1 MEDGIGR
8 KIKAAREGAGLTQED
23 LAEHMEASRQAVSKW
38 EADLS
43 RPSSENLLRLCKLL
57 GLDWEE
63 LAGETEEIA
72 PPEEEGQEQEIGRE
86 KKDANMALL
95 LPFLILGGG
104 LLTLLVLFFFN
115 AGPPR
120 NTIDSAPPP
129 EGVPATPIATVD
141 SFPEAIALTA
151 KEVRDFGSTQN
162 GGEKVPA
169 ADVEAN
175 RLYVHW
181 FPGPYME
188 LSFYLRQDWANDKPY
203 YVLFAVYTDSPEG
216 GKDYTVITS
225 LAEGPEAE
233 TPEFTDFEA
242 LGYSGCKVT
251 VQSEFGPFTYY
262 FALDRNGVPELYFV
276 VDGET
281 YEQDIDADGE
291 NEIISPDSQ
300 YIFYDRGMEDYWAYQ
315 IDGELP
321 EGFVLDFTYCQEED
335 GTIPDTPAFCLQ
347 SADGE
352 WKSYRH
358 LFGDKLISG
367 EAACSKNALTDLLCP
382 DVKDT
387 VFTFTYTGE
396 MYDSETDPDLPFENP
411 DCPTHRQLAYMA
423 MQTLYDLTGVK
434 LERCY
439 AHATDYSVYLSTDR
453 RHDFGTF
460 FTFDRDPRWQAYE
473 NSVGGF
479 MLIWKGEQAEYSPID
494 PALFQIPGGTEE
506 EQCLWLYE
514 HARFFQY
521 GEIVDIGW
529 DINTRLFLEDGSFFE
544 VSSNTNGYAE
554 LRGPYPEGFSH

>member
-1 MEDGIGR
+1 M
-8 KIKAAREGAGLTQED
+8 
-23 LAEHMEASRQAVSKW
+23 
-38 EADLS
+38 
-43 RPSSENLLRLCKLL
+43 
-57 GLDWEE
+57 
-63 LAGETEEIA
+63 
-72 PPEEEGQEQEIGRE
+72 
-86 KKDANMALL
+86 
-95 LPFLILGGG
+95 
-104 LLTLLVLFFFN
+104 
-115 AGPPR
+115 
-120 NTIDSAPPP
+120 
-129 EGVPATPIATVD
+129 
-141 SFPEAIALTA
+141 
-151 KEVRDFGSTQN
+151 
-162 GGEKVPA
+162 
-169 ADVEAN
+169 
-175 RLYVHW
+175 
-181 FPGPYME
+181 
-188 LSFYLRQDWANDKPY
+188 
-203 YVLFAVYTDSPEG
+203 
-216 GKDYTVITS
+216 
-225 LAEGPEAE
+225 
-233 TPEFTDFEA
+233 
-242 LGYSGCKVT
+242 
-251 VQSEFGPFTYY
+251 
-262 FALDRNGVPELYFV
+262 PELYFV

-347 SADGE
+347 SAAGE

-358 LFGDKLISG
+358 LFGDKLTPG

-411 DCPTHRQLAYMA
+411 DYPTHRQLAYMA

-439 AHATDYSVYLSTDR
+439 AHVTDYGVYLSVER
-453 RHDFGTF
+453 RYDFGHF
-460 FTFDRDPRWQAYE
+460 FSFDRDPRWQAYE

-514 HARFFQY
+514 HARVFQY
-521 GEIVDIGW
+521 GEIADIGW

>member
-23 LAEHMEASRQAVSKW
+23 LAEHMEVSRQAVSKW

-43 RPSSENLLRLCKLL
+43 RPSSENLLRLCRLL
-57 GLDWEE
+57 GLNWEE
-63 LAGETEEIA
+63 LAGEAEEIV
-72 PPEEEGQEQEIGRE
+72 PPEEERQEPEISRE

-129 EGVPATPIATVD
+129 GGVPAAPINTMH

-151 KEVRDFGSTQN
+151 KEVRDFGNTRN

-169 ADVEAN
+169 AEVAKN
-175 RLYVHW
+175 QVYVYW
-181 FPGPYME
+181 FPEPYME
-188 LSFYLRQDWANDKPY
+188 LAFYLRQDWPDS
-203 YVLFAVYTDSPEG
+203 VLFAAYTDDPEG
-216 GKDYTVITS
+216 EEDYTVITS
-225 LAEGPEAE
+225 LAEGADLQ
-233 TPEFTDFEA
+233 DFMAFSA
-242 LGYSGCKVT
+242 LGYSGCKAVIQDEIG
-251 VQSEFGPFTYY
+251 VFSYY
-262 FALDRNGVPELYFV
+262 FYLGRNGVPELYFV

-281 YEQDIDADGE
+281 YEIDIDADGE
-291 NEIISPDSQ
+291 NEIITPESQ
-300 YIFYDRGMEDYWAYQ
+300 YLFYDRGMDDYYAYQ
-315 IDGELP
+315 IDGDLP
-321 EGFVLDFTYCQEED
+321 EGFALDFTYCQEAD
-335 GTIPDTPAFCLQ
+335 GTVPDTPAFCLKDE
-347 SADGE
+347 AGE

-358 LFGDKLISG
+358 LFQDRLVPE
-367 EAACSKNALTDLLCP
+367 EAACSRNALTDLLCP

-396 MYDSETDPDLPFENP
+396 MYDSEADPDLMFQSP
-411 DCPTHRQLAYMA
+411 DYPTHRQLAYMA

-460 FTFDRDPRWQAYE
+460 FTFDRDPRWQSYE
-473 NSVGGF
+473 KSAGGF
-479 MLIWKGEQAEYSPID
+479 MLTWKGEHTEDSPID
-494 PALFQIPGGTEE
+494 PDLFRIPGETEE

-514 HARFFQY
+514 HARFFQC

-529 DINTRLFLEDGSFFE
+529 DIVTRLFLEDGSFFE
-544 VSSNTNGYAE
+544 ASSNINGYAE

>member
-23 LAEHMEASRQAVSKW
+23 LAERMEVSRQAVSKW

-63 LAGETEEIA
+63 LAGETEEIV
-72 PPEEEGQEQEIGRE
+72 PPEEESREPEISRE
-86 KKDANMALL
+86 KKDTNMALR

-129 EGVPATPIATVD
+129 GGVPAAPITTVD

-242 LGYSGCKVT
+242 LGNSGCKVT

-262 FALDRNGVPELYFV
+262 FALERNGV
-276 VDGET
+276 
-281 YEQDIDADGE
+281 
-291 NEIISPDSQ
+291 
-300 YIFYDRGMEDYWAYQ
+300 
-315 IDGELP
+315 
-321 EGFVLDFTYCQEED
+321 
-335 GTIPDTPAFCLQ
+335 
-347 SADGE
+347 
-352 WKSYRH
+352 
-358 LFGDKLISG
+358 
-367 EAACSKNALTDLLCP
+367 
-382 DVKDT
+382 
-387 VFTFTYTGE
+387 
-396 MYDSETDPDLPFENP
+396 
-411 DCPTHRQLAYMA
+411 
-423 MQTLYDLTGVK
+423 
-434 LERCY
+434 
-439 AHATDYSVYLSTDR
+439 
-453 RHDFGTF
+453 
-460 FTFDRDPRWQAYE
+460 
-473 NSVGGF
+473 
-479 MLIWKGEQAEYSPID
+479 
-494 PALFQIPGGTEE
+494 
-506 EQCLWLYE
+506 
-514 HARFFQY
+514 
-521 GEIVDIGW
+521 
-529 DINTRLFLEDGSFFE
+529 
-544 VSSNTNGYAE
+544 
-554 LRGPYPEGFSH
+554 

>member
-23 LAEHMEASRQAVSKW
+23 LAERMEVSRQAVSKW

-43 RPSSENLLRLCKLL
+43 RPSSENLLRLCRLL
-57 GLDWEE
+57 GLNWEE
-63 LAGETEEIA
+63 LAGEAEEIV
-72 PPEEEGQEQEIGRE
+72 PPEEERQEPEISRE

-129 EGVPATPIATVD
+129 GGVPAAPITTMH

-151 KEVRDFGSTQN
+151 KEVRDFGNTRN
-162 GGEKVPA
+162 GGEKIPA
-169 ADVEAN
+169 AEVEKN
-175 RLYVHW
+175 QLYVYW
-181 FPGPYME
+181 FQEPYME
-188 LSFYLRQDWANDKPY
+188 LAFYLRQDWPY
-203 YVLFAVYTDSPEG
+203 SVLFAAYTDDPEG
-216 GKDYTVITS
+216 EEDYTVITS
-225 LAEGPEAE
+225 LAEGADLQ
-233 TPEFTDFEA
+233 DFMAFSA
-242 LGYSGCKVT
+242 LGYSGCKAVIQDEIG
-251 VQSEFGPFTYY
+251 VFSYY
-262 FALDRNGVPELYFV
+262 FYLGRNGVPELYFV

-281 YEQDIDADGE
+281 YEIDIDADGE
-291 NEIISPDSQ
+291 NEIITPESQ
-300 YIFYDRGMEDYWAYQ
+300 YLFYDRGMDDYYAYQ
-315 IDGELP
+315 IDGDLP
-321 EGFVLDFTYCQEED
+321 EGFALDFTYCQEAD
-335 GTIPDTPAFCLQ
+335 GTVPDTPAFCLKDE
-347 SADGE
+347 AGE

-358 LFGDKLISG
+358 LFQDRLVPE
-367 EAACSKNALTDLLCP
+367 EAACSRNALTDLLCP

-396 MYDSETDPDLPFENP
+396 MYDSEADPDLMFQSP
-411 DCPTHRQLAYMA
+411 DYPTHRQLAYMA

-460 FTFDRDPRWQAYE
+460 FTFDRDPRWQFYE
-473 NSVGGF
+473 KSVGGF
-479 MLIWKGEQAEYSPID
+479 MLTWKGEHAEDSPID
-494 PALFQIPGGTEE
+494 PALFRIPGGTEE

-514 HARFFQY
+514 HARLFQC
-521 GEIVDIGW
+521 GEIVDVGW
-529 DINTRLFLEDGSFFE
+529 DIVTRLFLEDGSFFE
-544 VSSNTNGYAE
+544 ASSNINGYAE

>member
-23 LAEHMEASRQAVSKW
+23 LAEHMEVSRQAVSKW

-63 LAGETEEIA
+63 LAGETEEIV
-72 PPEEEGQEQEIGRE
+72 PPEEESREPEISRE
-86 KKDANMALL
+86 KKDENMVVL

-129 EGVPATPIATVD
+129 GGVPAAPITTVH
-141 SFPEAIALTA
+141 SFPEAIAVTA
-151 KEVRDFGSTQN
+151 KEVRDFGNTRN

-169 ADVEAN
+169 AEVEKN
-175 RLYVHW
+175 QLYVYW
-181 FPGPYME
+181 FQEPYME
-188 LSFYLRQDWANDKPY
+188 LAFYLRQDWPDS
-203 YVLFAVYTDSPEG
+203 VLFAAYTDDPEG
-216 GKDYTVITS
+216 EEDYTVITS
-225 LAEGPEAE
+225 LAEGADLQ
-233 TPEFTDFEA
+233 DFMAFSA
-242 LGYSGCKVT
+242 LGYSGCKAVIQDEIG
-251 VQSEFGPFTYY
+251 VFSYY
-262 FALDRNGVPELYFV
+262 FYLGRNGVPGLYFV

-281 YEQDIDADGE
+281 YEIDIDADGE
-291 NEIISPDSQ
+291 NEIITPESQ
-300 YIFYDRGMEDYWAYQ
+300 YLFYDRGMDDYYAYQ
-315 IDGELP
+315 IDGDLP
-321 EGFVLDFTYCQEED
+321 EGFALDFTYCQEAD
-335 GTIPDTPAFCLQ
+335 GTVPDTPAFCLKDE
-347 SADGE
+347 AGE

-358 LFGDKLISG
+358 LFQDRLVPE
-367 EAACSKNALTDLLCP
+367 EAACSRNALTDLLCP

-396 MYDSETDPDLPFENP
+396 MYDSEADPDLMFQSP
-411 DCPTHRQLAYMA
+411 DYPTHRQLAYMA

-460 FTFDRDPRWQAYE
+460 FTFDRDPRWQSYE
-473 NSVGGF
+473 KSVGGF
-479 MLIWKGEQAEYSPID
+479 MLTWKGEHAEDSPID
-494 PALFQIPGGTEE
+494 PALFRIPGGTEE

-514 HARFFQY
+514 HARLFQC
-521 GEIVDIGW
+521 GEIVDVGW
-529 DINTRLFLEDGSFFE
+529 DIVTRLFLEDGSFFE
-544 VSSNTNGYAE
+544 ASSNINGYAE